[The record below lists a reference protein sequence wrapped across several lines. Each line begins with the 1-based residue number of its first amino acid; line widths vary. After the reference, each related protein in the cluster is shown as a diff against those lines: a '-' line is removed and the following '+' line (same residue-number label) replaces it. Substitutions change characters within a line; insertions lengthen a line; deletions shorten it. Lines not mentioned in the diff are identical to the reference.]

1 MQFSLKSGTSEMIT
15 IEFHEHDVRSYCDV
29 IGRAY
34 DGIVPPL
41 MCAKLWPKFKMFQVF
56 KGKPIRLVRTNVEKF
71 ENLEIDMQYCAYLTY
86 KSCDKIKQFNRFIF
100 KLEINKNNKTC
111 MIIEQ
116 TFVTGERIYGF

>member
-29 IGRAY
+29 ISRAY

-116 TFVTGERIYGF
+116 TFVSGERIYGF